1 MFEKI
6 KSSIKN
12 NMQELK
18 KFVNNNSKVLFL
30 VVTLSGTMQ
39 MTAQQV
45 AKRITDNTNETIV
58 EMFVLRNGTSLP
70 NVTGENNFN
79 TGTSDATGNVIVY
92 NPAIWNTYSKQ
103 QLPSGTASHG
113 TEIVGN
119 GNFPMNGNQTNTLNN
134 TNFVA
139 NGGSW
144 ATLDLTIQQ
153 EDGTADNTSDSNSLS
168 DLLYSR
174 FRLPK
179 ALNDGSAIPN
189 GLIVKCSSR
198 LWKDNNTGATMPA
211 RQSLAFQR
219 NQATLSWLPI
229 ATDRL
234 WNIMPNLQEIGSDGQ
249 LGTDDFITNSSPKTV
264 LFPNP
269 AHESFTLDNGDN
281 IIQTYDIEMFDA
293 LWRKVGQGEMV
304 EWQAIKI
311 DHLPNG
317 TYVVKAHTED
327 TSITKQFIKN

>member
-18 KFVNNNSKVLFL
+18 KFVNNNSKALFL

-70 NVTGENNFN
+70 NTTGENNFN

-92 NPAIWNTYSKQ
+92 NPAIWSTYSKQ

-119 GNFPMNGNQTNTLNN
+119 GSFPMNGNQTNTLNN

-139 NGGSW
+139 NDGSW
-144 ATLDLTIQQ
+144 ATLDATIQQ
-153 EDGTADNTSDSNSLS
+153 DDGTADNTSDSNSL
-168 DLLYSR
+168 
-174 FRLPK
+174 
-179 ALNDGSAIPN
+179 
-189 GLIVKCSSR
+189 
-198 LWKDNNTGATMPA
+198 W
-211 RQSLAFQR
+211 
-219 NQATLSWLPI
+219 
-229 ATDRL
+229 
-234 WNIMPNLQEIGSDGQ
+234 
-249 LGTDDFITNSSPKTV
+249 SP
-264 LFPNP
+264 L
-269 AHESFTLDNGDN
+269 
-281 IIQTYDIEMFDA
+281 
-293 LWRKVGQGEMV
+293 
-304 EWQAIKI
+304 
-311 DHLPNG
+311 
-317 TYVVKAHTED
+317 
-327 TSITKQFIKN
+327 